1 MTPDVTE
8 KTNQTRLMPPALSV
22 LGLIERG
29 QIGPFLL
36 MLLALVAAAGITLGF
51 GYVLKELVDQGLAG
65 KDIARINHL
74 LGIMVLMVAA
84 LALASFTRLSI
95 AGWLAENVVA
105 RLRVRAFTRLLLL
118 DPAFYQRRMSHEVAN
133 ALSVDTTLIGST
145 IGTSLPLVV
154 RNILLVTGGIVMLVA
169 TSPRLTLMVL
179 AIMPLVAL
187 PIVLIGRL
195 IRRNAKKSQE
205 HTGLLGGLMGETL
218 SNIQTVQSYTAEER
232 FARKYANAAHD
243 TLKAAMRQTVTRASM
258 ASSVIF
264 VLFSSL
270 CAVMWIGA
278 RDVMGGTMSSGAL
291 ASFVFYAALVA
302 SAFGILGDVGAALFR
317 AAAALERVQDILS
330 LEPGIHSPQMSARLP
345 DAAGALQISD
355 LHFRYNETPVIDG
368 LSFSVPAGKTIAI
381 VGPSGAGKTTL
392 FQLLMRFADP
402 QAGSIALDGR
412 DIRTLPLPYLR
423 GAIAYVPQD
432 GALFSGTVKENIL
445 LGNPDARQGQIEKA
459 ARDAQAHDFIMA
471 LPQGYDTLLG
481 ERGMRLSGGQ
491 KQRIALARALLKES
505 PVLLLDEATASLD
518 TENEKSIQTA
528 VQSLHGKR
536 TVMII
541 AHRLSTVLEADR
553 IYVMQAGRIVEEG
566 THTELLARNGI
577 YARMVGQQFAVAE
590 DHARRAHPGLTDSL
604 H

>member
-218 SNIQTVQSYTAEER
+218 SNIQIVQSYTAEER

-330 LEPGIHSPQMSARLP
+330 LEPGIHSPQISARLP

>member
-278 RDVMGGTMSSGAL
+278 RDVMDGTMSSGAL

-355 LHFRYNETPVIDG
+355 VHFRYNETPVIDG